1 MSNVGQQ
8 IPSAASAASGVQD
21 KQISSASNDAANRL
35 RALEIMLSGIKDFA
49 YALDRNGR
57 FIYVNKALL
66 DLWGLPLEQAVGKN
80 FFDLHYPD
88 DLAAKL
94 QRQIQ
99 QVIETK
105 QVLVDETP
113 YTSPSGQGGYYEYIF
128 SPVLSPDGEVV
139 AVAGSTR
146 DYTERKRTEQALL
159 QASAEA
165 LAAAEANAKFR
176 AFFDQGTYFAG
187 VMTLDGTLIEANRL
201 SLDACGFTREN
212 IIGKK
217 FWECGWWN
225 RSPVLMEMIRAGT
238 MQASAG
244 QLFRKETTYFIADG
258 TERHVDLTLA
268 PVMDNT
274 GRVLFIAPTGID
286 ITDRKRL
293 TDEREHLLEAERSA
307 RAEAERTSRIKDE
320 FLATL
325 SHELRT
331 PLSAILG
338 WTQILTSG
346 SKDPTDLSEGL
357 KTIERNARAQTQ
369 IIDDLLDMS
378 RIISGK
384 VRLDIQRIDLASI
397 VQAAVETTIHAAN
410 AKGVRIHTVL
420 DPLAGLVSGDP
431 NRLQQVFWNLLTN
444 AIKFTPKGGSVQ
456 VRLERVNSHL
466 EVSVTDTGEGIAPE
480 FLPHVFDRF
489 RQADASTTR
498 RHGGL
503 GLGLSIVKQLV
514 ELHGGSIHVRSNGL
528 GQGAT
533 FIIDLPMTVL
543 HGDAEPQAQRRHPR
557 SSPLLIGLPQVWANI
572 EGVRVLV
579 VDDEP
584 DARALIK
591 RLLEDSGASV
601 TTAAESSEATQLIQS
616 GNFDVLISDI
626 GMPRE
631 DGYALIRRIRSLDPS
646 TGGNIPA
653 IALTAYGRPEDRVK
667 AVSAGFHMHITKPV
681 EPAEL
686 ITLVAAAAGR
696 TKQPEKSSL

>member
-1 MSNVGQQ
+1 MSYTGHE
-8 IPSAASAASGVQD
+8 IPATVPSTPNGSDKNSLSGG
-21 KQISSASNDAANRL
+21 NDAANRL
-35 RALEIMLSGIKDFA
+35 RALEIMLSGIRDFA

-66 DLWGLPLEQAVGKN
+66 DLWGIPLEQAVGKN
-80 FFDLHYPD
+80 FFDLKYPD

-99 QVIETK
+99 QVIETR

-113 YTSPSGQGGYYEYIF
+113 YTSPSGQGGYYEYIL
-128 SPVLSPDGEVV
+128 SPVLSPNGEVV

-201 SLDACGFTREN
+201 SLDACGFTRDE

-217 FWECGWWN
+217 FWDCGWWN
-225 RSPVLMEMIRAGT
+225 RSPALMEMIRDGTAQAAGGT
-238 MQASAG
+238 F
-244 QLFRKETTYFIADG
+244 FRKETTYFISDG

-268 PVMDNT
+268 PVMDST

-286 ITDRKRL
+286 ITDRKQL

-346 SKDPTDLSEGL
+346 TKDPADLAEGL

-397 VQAAVETTIHAAN
+397 VQAAVETTLHAAN

-420 DPLAGLVSGDP
+420 DPRAGLVSGDP
-431 NRLQQVFWNLLTN
+431 NRLQQIFWNLLTN
-444 AIKFTPKGGSVQ
+444 AIKFTPKDGSVQ

-480 FLPHVFDRF
+480 FIPHVFDRF

-514 ELHGGSIHVRSNGL
+514 ELHGGSIHVRSNGI

-543 HGDAEPQAQRRHPR
+543 HGDAEPHTQRRHSR
-557 SSPLLIGLPQVWANI
+557 SSPLLIGLPQVWAKI
-572 EGVRVLV
+572 EGVRVLI

-591 RLLEDSGASV
+591 RLLEDAGASV
-601 TTAAESSEATQLIQS
+601 TTAAESSQATQLIQS

-631 DGYALIRRIRSLDPS
+631 DGYALIRRVRSLDPS
-646 TGGNIPA
+646 IGGNIPA
-653 IALTAYGRPEDRVK
+653 IALTAYGRAEDRIK